1 MARVFWRLRRRSPA
15 LLVVWALCSIA
26 CVVTVW
32 LVLTGHADLGN
43 VLLAGVVLFVA
54 VYQAHVSVPGPAE
67 LWVERQYELEQS
79 DLILYRYADAPGL
92 PEGVEQPADF
102 LLQLDVAVAN
112 IGGRKA
118 LVSSLSLLR
127 FIDEHGEAVR
137 LPEVPLPIAA
147 QRYHQRFRWVG
158 TERLREAEITF
169 PPLMLEP
176 DEVGTFR
183 FRARRGIDWSG
194 RWTPDLLRQAA
205 QSLQR
210 PISKAELLA
219 VYRTGKK
226 VERQRIVLA
235 VRTEQQ
241 AAYVRDL
248 EALTEGATKGPGL
261 PVRSFELE

>member
-1 MARVFWRLRRRSPA
+1 
-15 LLVVWALCSIA
+15 
-26 CVVTVW
+26 VVTVR

-79 DLILYRYADAPGL
+79 DLIFYRYADAPGL

-158 TERLREAEITF
+158 RERLREAEITF

-205 QSLQR
+205 QSCNGQSARLNSLPCTGQARRWSGRGSWWRCAPSSRRHTCGTWR
-210 PISKAELLA
+210 PLLKA
-219 VYRTGKK
+219 
-226 VERQRIVLA
+226 
-235 VRTEQQ
+235 
-241 AAYVRDL
+241 
-248 EALTEGATKGPGL
+248 P
-261 PVRSFELE
+261 RSFRDSL

>member
-1 MARVFWRLRRRSPA
+1 M
-15 LLVVWALCSIA
+15 VWVLWPIA
-26 CVVTVW
+26 FAVTVW
-32 LVLTGHADLGN
+32 LVLADHADLGN

-54 VYQAHVSVPGPAE
+54 VYQAHMTVPAPAE

-79 DLILYRYADAPGL
+79 DLIFYRYADAPSL

-118 LVSSLSLLR
+118 LLSSLRLLR
-127 FIDEHGEAVR
+127 FIDERGEAVR

-147 QRYHQRFRWVG
+147 QRYQRRFRWVQG
-158 TERLREAEITF
+158 ERLPEADVTF
-169 PPLMLEP
+169 PPLMVEP
-176 DEVGTFR
+176 DEVVTLR
-183 FRARRGIDWSG
+183 FRARRGIDWSS
-194 RWTPDLLRQAA
+194 RWTLDLLRQAA
-205 QSLQR
+205 ETLQR

-226 VERQRIVLA
+226 VERQKVVVA

-248 EALTEGATKGPGL
+248 EQLTEGATQLPRL
-261 PVRSFELE
+261 PVRPFVSE

>member
-1 MARVFWRLRRRSPA
+1 V
-15 LLVVWALCSIA
+15 
-26 CVVTVW
+26 
-32 LVLTGHADLGN
+32 
-43 VLLAGVVLFVA
+43 
-54 VYQAHVSVPGPAE
+54 
-67 LWVERQYELEQS
+67 
-79 DLILYRYADAPGL
+79 
-92 PEGVEQPADF
+92 
-102 LLQLDVAVAN
+102 
-112 IGGRKA
+112 GR
-118 LVSSLSLLR
+118 
-127 FIDEHGEAVR
+127 
-137 LPEVPLPIAA
+137 
-147 QRYHQRFRWVG
+147 
-158 TERLREAEITF
+158 ERLREAEITF

-226 VERQRIVLA
+226 VERQRIVVA
-235 VRTEQQ
+235 VRAEQR

-248 EALTEGATKGPGL
+248 EALTEGATKRPRL